1 MSKEYNATSVDSV
14 LIRNDR
20 RRPEKLAGKLASS
33 IYPAALKPFAQG
45 FHNSGNVFEDKFSRL
60 ILEKKPLQFVSFWG
74 VGGKQVP
81 DKEDV
86 RLLAELASIGQA
98 VYSRYSRGAEIA
110 LIVADSHGQFNGY
123 EGFEEYLSGV
133 WHMAEERGISPIAL
147 SELYES
153 SDLSL
158 PNPQSDIDT
167 SLESYQQIW
176 NTPRYSR
183 QIEQLIESASKHSRV
198 DISPEVAAFHYVQMR
213 HQEKKM
219 LSQVF
224 PDAAILVNGSKS
236 LGKLTLPLDMP
247 HIYLKVRPAWFH
259 QGEPLENY

>member
-1 MSKEYNATSVDSV
+1 MSKEYNTTPVDSI
-14 LIRNDR
+14 LIRKDR

-33 IYPAALKPFAQG
+33 IYPASLKPFAQG
-45 FHNSGNVFEDKFSRL
+45 FHNSNNVFEKRFSKL
-60 ILEKKPLQFVSFWG
+60 ILEEKPLQFVSFWG
-74 VGGKQVP
+74 VGGKQIP

-98 VYSRYSRGAEIA
+98 VYSRYPRGAEIA

-123 EGFEEYLSGV
+123 DGFEKYLSGV
-133 WHMAEERGISPIAL
+133 WHMAEERGINPIAL

-158 PNPQSDIDT
+158 PNPQEDIDP

-176 NTPRYSR
+176 NVPRYSR
-183 QIEQLIESASKHSRV
+183 QIEQLIESASRHSRAGV
-198 DISPEVAAFHYVQMR
+198 EPEVAAFHYVQMR

-219 LSQVF
+219 LSQFF

-247 HIYLKVRPAWFH
+247 HMYLKVPPAWFH
-259 QGEPLENY
+259 QGEPI